1 MLSSTFLPARLFIL
15 ALLLVPFASSLA
27 QPLGAHVD
35 YPAGTVPLDVAVADF
50 NLDGKPDVALLSQ
63 RDTVSV
69 FLGSGSGTFGART
82 PFPGTHTLSPETYG
96 GIAAGDVN
104 NDGKADVVVAMSLSR
119 YVRLGNGNGTFGSPI
134 QYPTTGL
141 AVFAGNLAL
150 ADFDLD
156 GKLDILAVANVPGDW
171 VVHRGNGDG
180 TFGAFGT
187 GGSGSDYMG
196 GGLTIGDFN
205 RDGKLDIALGNRP
218 GSPGPSSPGEI
229 RVHLG
234 NGDGTFGA
242 ALVSTVLGET
252 DAWAIGAGD
261 FNRDGIPDIAV
272 GSQASLHVT
281 IMAGVGNGTFTH
293 AYLPV
298 AELSS
303 LSDLAVGD
311 VTNDGQLD
319 AVTTHYTADQ
329 ISVFEG
335 DGGGGL
341 PHRVDIVT
349 GSLPKGLAIADL
361 NSDIDRDVAVAANSG
376 ALSIHLNTGLSQVNM
391 EQSYFVPQAGSVAA
405 PSVGADAIKFF
416 RMCPNNDGG
425 SSLPLNARIKIVLRN
440 SHGSP
445 VSGIA
450 SGDVCLLF
458 NGGTPV
464 QGFTGVGADSIIANS
479 TWNQSPLCPD
489 VRCVPADAST
499 DALGTTFITFT
510 GSTPGSPGVGTRDP
524 NRKWGHYDNSLPV
537 FANGIR
543 LDGRLL
549 ESDPNGTYT
558 LRIKNYDVSGGL
570 TEAQNQG
577 ERINTSDFNTITACI
592 GNPTHPLSFWCD
604 YDWNGAVNSSDFSIF
619 SAHNNHNCG
628 APLP

>member
-1 MLSSTFLPARLFIL
+1 MASPTLLPARFLIL
-15 ALLLVPFASSLA
+15 ALLFLPSASSLA

-35 YPAGTVPLDVAVADF
+35 YSAGTEPLDVAVADF

-63 RDTVSV
+63 RDTISV
-69 FLGSGSGTFGART
+69 FLGTGGGAFGPRT
-82 PFPGTHTLSPETYG
+82 RFPGTNTLGSDPLG

-104 NDGKADVVVAMSLSR
+104 NDGKPDAVVAKANSR

-141 AVFAGNLAL
+141 SVLGGNLAL

-156 GKLDILAVANVPGDW
+156 GKLDIVAVADVPGNW
-171 VVHRGNGDG
+171 VVHHGNGDG
-180 TFGAFGT
+180 TFST
-187 GGSGSDYMG
+187 SGGGSDYMG
-196 GGLTIGDFN
+196 GGLTVGDFN
-205 RDGKLDIALGNRP
+205 RDGKADIALGNRP
-218 GSPGPSSPGEI
+218 GSGSTGEI

-234 NGDGTFGA
+234 NGDGTFGV

-272 GSQASLHVT
+272 GSQSGLHVT
-281 IMAGVGNGTFTH
+281 IMAGVGDGTFTH
-293 AYLPV
+293 TYGPV

-319 AVTTHYTADQ
+319 VVTTHYTSNQ
-329 ISVFEG
+329 ISVFVG
-335 DGGGGL
+335 DGEGGL
-341 PHRVDIVT
+341 PNRADIVT

-376 ALSIHLNTGLSQVNM
+376 ALSIHLNTGVSQVNV
-391 EQSYFVPQAGSVAA
+391 EQSYFVPQSGTVAT
-405 PSVGADAIKFF
+405 PTVGTAAIKFF

-425 SSLPLNARIKIVLRN
+425 SSLPSNARIKIVLRN

-445 VSGIA
+445 VSGVT
-450 SGDVCLLF
+450 SGDICILF

-464 QGFTGVGADSIIANS
+464 QGFAGVGADSIIANS

-499 DALGTTFITFT
+499 DAMGTTYTTFT

-543 LDGRLL
+543 LEGRLL
-549 ESDPNGTYT
+549 ENDPNGTYT

-570 TEAQNQG
+570 AEFMNQG
-577 ERINTSDFNTITACI
+577 ERINTTDWNTVSACI
-592 GNPTHPLSFWCD
+592 GNPTHPLAYWCD
-604 YDWNGAVNSSDFSIF
+604 FDWNGTVNSSDFSIF
-619 SAHNNHNCG
+619 SAHNNHTCG
-628 APLP
+628 APMP